1 MTIQF
6 LFNENKI
13 EAMSKVFDFL
23 LIIWKRNKIFKWKLK
38 TATGFSCF
46 PSLSLIVTEAIESDH
61 FFLKYVFQ
69 VFLSSVILVLP
80 MSLTAFSENHNQM
93 TSKKQWGLIFILQV
107 YSTPKLK
114 S

>member
-23 LIIWKRNKIFKWKLK
+23 LLIWKRNQVFKWQLK

-46 PSLSLIVTEAIESDH
+46 PSPSLIVTETVESDH

-80 MSLTAFSENHNQM
+80 LSLAAFTENHNQM
-93 TSKKQWGLIFILQV
+93 TSKKQWGLILILQV
-107 YSTPKLK
+107 FSTPKVK